1 MMSRL
6 FAWLVAAFKASQQR
20 VCERLARGGSATI
33 E

>member
-1 MMSRL
+1 MMSRF
-6 FAWLVAAFKASQQR
+6 FAWLAAAFKESQRR